1 MSYYIFMTEL
11 REWTLCFSNFQDILM
26 MLNRKAT
33 PPGLMC
39 LAKAIL
45 FGRGEAGIDFAG
57 NFHRQG
63 LFERNTVEAGRH
75 QSQRKVPGTSVSMA
89 RRSSFTMSAV
99 PKIPTIC

>member
-1 MSYYIFMTEL
+1 
-11 REWTLCFSNFQDILM
+11 

-33 PPGLMC
+33 PTGLMC

-45 FGRGEAGIDFAG
+45 FGRREAGIDFAG

-63 LFERNTVEAGRH
+63 LFERNTVEAGCH
-75 QSQRKVPGTSVSMA
+75 QSQRKVPGTRVGMA
-89 RRSSFTMSAV
+89 CRSSFTMNAV